1 MTSFQVQQVPGE
13 GWAGGTGSPS
23 VHLLAMCPTK
33 VLSPL
38 LSFPFIYHISLTV
51 RLAPCQC
58 GLVRN
63 ELKLYPEGGE
73 AGGVA
78 GQLAS

>member
-13 GWAGGTGSPS
+13 RVGGGTGSPP
-23 VHLLAMCPTK
+23 VHVVAMCPMK

-38 LSFPFIYHISLTV
+38 LSFPFIYLISLTV
-51 RLAPCQC
+51 HPARCQC